1 MAKSYEFYEQIAKKY
16 DEMYEDITWNVH
28 HEIIRRI
35 LEMVVAEHSSVMDL
49 GAGTG
54 RWTIY
59 FAKAGMEVT
68 AVEPSKAMIDV
79 MKEKISDDPLK
90 KINFVQSTAED
101 MNFSDKF
108 DLVNAQ
114 GDVLSYLD
122 DPDEGLKRIHK
133 ALKNGGI
140 FAGTVDSKYFFIKD
154 LSRRGEFKQIDAIE
168 RNPVIFIG
176 DPAEKRTFK
185 TRLFTSKTLSK
196 ILEDHKFK
204 VLEISGIILFG
215 PYEESL
221 HSKFNEIVENEM
233 KYMKDPLLVDQAM
246 HLHFMAKK

>member
-79 MKEKISDDPLK
+79 MK
-90 KINFVQSTAED
+90 
-101 MNFSDKF
+101 
-108 DLVNAQ
+108 
-114 GDVLSYLD
+114 
-122 DPDEGLKRIHK
+122 
-133 ALKNGGI
+133 
-140 FAGTVDSKYFFIKD
+140 
-154 LSRRGEFKQIDAIE
+154 
-168 RNPVIFIG
+168 
-176 DPAEKRTFK
+176 
-185 TRLFTSKTLSK
+185 
-196 ILEDHKFK
+196 
-204 VLEISGIILFG
+204 
-215 PYEESL
+215 
-221 HSKFNEIVENEM
+221 
-233 KYMKDPLLVDQAM
+233 
-246 HLHFMAKK
+246 